1 MEVKEIIRVMDD
13 GTQDK
18 VDHGAV
24 IDIQG
29 DGLNIEC
36 LNIMP
41 VDVVRIAIGIVKV
54 VHEMGMDEVLKQMY
68 GYCFEEGGADGGAEE
83 LQTDNRG

>member
-1 MEVKEIIRVMDD
+1 MEVREIIRVMDD

-18 VDHGAV
+18 MDHGAV
-24 IDIQG
+24 IDIQN
-29 DGLNIEC
+29 DSLNINC

-54 VHEMGMDEVLKQMY
+54 VHEMGMDDVMKQMY
-68 GYCFEEGGADGGAEE
+68 DYCEGNLEWEDAVAETEE
-83 LQTDNRG
+83 L

>member
-1 MEVKEIIRVMDD
+1 M
-13 GTQDK
+13 
-18 VDHGAV
+18 

-41 VDVVRIAIGIVKV
+41 VDVVKIAIGIVKV
-54 VHEMGMDEVLKQMY
+54 VHEMGMDDVMKQMY
-68 GYCFEEGGADGGAEE
+68 DYCEGNFEWEDAVAETEE
-83 LQTDNRG
+83 L